1 MYKEKAMKPFY
12 CLILVVL
19 SLLGGCSQTV
29 ESTEALDASRL
40 PWGRPADWE
49 KSMPIAP
56 GVRY

>member
-1 MYKEKAMKPFY
+1 MRSFY
-12 CLILVVL
+12 CLVVVGF
-19 SLLGGCSQTV
+19 SLLGGCSQTM
-29 ESTEALDASRL
+29 ESTEALDESRL